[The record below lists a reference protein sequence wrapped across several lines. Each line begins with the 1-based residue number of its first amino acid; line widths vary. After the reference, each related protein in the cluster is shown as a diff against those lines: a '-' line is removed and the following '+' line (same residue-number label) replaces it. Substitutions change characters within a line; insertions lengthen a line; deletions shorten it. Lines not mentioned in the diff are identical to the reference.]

1 MNFRTDEALALL
13 DRTPGLL
20 RTWLLDLPDAWI
32 LVTEGGESFHA
43 RDVVG
48 HLIDGEE
55 TDWLVRARHVLEHG
69 TSVPFEPFDRFAFRD
84 KLAGLSL
91 SELLDRFETLR
102 SRNLAAL
109 RTLDLSGEDLELEGT
124 HPDLGPVRVR
134 ELLST
139 WVAHDLSH
147 VAQIAR
153 VMAKR
158 YRDDVGPWRAYLP
171 LLDR

>member
-1 MNFRTDEALALL
+1 MNFRIDEAIALL

-20 RTWLLDLPDAWI
+20 RTWLLHLPDAW
-32 LVTEGGESFHA
+32 VEVNEGGESFHA

-69 TSVPFEPFDRFAFRD
+69 AAVPFAPFDRFAFRD
-84 KLAGLSL
+84 KTAGLSL

-109 RTLDLSGEDLELEGT
+109 RTLGLSDDDLDLEGQ
-124 HPDLGPVRVR
+124 HPDLGRVRVR

-147 VAQIAR
+147 IGQVAR

-158 YRDDVGPWRAYLP
+158 YRDDVGPWRQYLP